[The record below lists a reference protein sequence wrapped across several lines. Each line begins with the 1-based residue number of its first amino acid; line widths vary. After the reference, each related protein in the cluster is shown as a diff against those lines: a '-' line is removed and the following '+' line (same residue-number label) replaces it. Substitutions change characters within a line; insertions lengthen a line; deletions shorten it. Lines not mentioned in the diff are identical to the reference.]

1 MNKIIISVGSMTYA
15 LKLKKLLLR
24 SGIYSIQ
31 VKTMREDGCNHGIE
45 IDERDLFSAVAI
57 LLDLKIDYS
66 IEVRRK

>member
-1 MNKIIISVGSMTYA
+1 M
-15 LKLKKLLLR
+15 
-24 SGIYSIQ
+24 Q